1 MTGEVRPRHIL
12 TFVTVLLSCH
22 LSLAGDKPINYCA
35 DIALKVLN
43 RPALLDSNVL
53 PIVNDP
59 SCFFEANVSITP
71 LRTNLW
77 DAIESLSPA
86 QQQGSSLSS
95 SGSTNAVSKTVWA
108 DSSGRGIRWRR
119 RDTGD
124 ELNDRAMGPGKDAGE
139 PSPYRHGVTLFG
151 SDRSKSAQSAQG
163 MHFPGGNN
171 RSDTAHI

>member
-95 SGSTNAVSKTVWA
+95 SGSTNAVSKPSGPTALAEEFGGADVTRGTSSTTVQWA
-108 DSSGRGIRWRR
+108 
-119 RDTGD
+119 
-124 ELNDRAMGPGKDAGE
+124 PGKMLANLALTGTESLCLAVTDQKVPKVPRDA
-139 PSPYRHGVTLFG
+139 
-151 SDRSKSAQSAQG
+151 
-163 MHFPGGNN
+163 FP
-171 RSDTAHI
+171 RR